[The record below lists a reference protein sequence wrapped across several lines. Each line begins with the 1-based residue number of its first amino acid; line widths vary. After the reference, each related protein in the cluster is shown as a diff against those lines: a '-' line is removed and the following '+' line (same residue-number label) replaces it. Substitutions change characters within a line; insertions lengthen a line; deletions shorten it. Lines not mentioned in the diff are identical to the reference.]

1 MIPGM
6 PAATELSAKDFFAT
20 RAGVC
25 VYVTL
30 HRQVFRVRFAS
41 VEAQGVVVQGHPDRA
56 EEARVVARA
65 ALERLGPSLLP
76 LFEKVARGTT

>member
-1 MIPGM
+1 M
-6 PAATELSAKDFFAT
+6 PVTSELSAEHFFAT

-30 HRQVFRVRFAS
+30 QRRVFRVRFVSA
-41 VEAQGVVVQGHPDRA
+41 EAQGVVVQGHPDGA
-56 EEARVVARA
+56 EEARAVAQA
-65 ALERLGPSLLP
+65 AVERLGPTLRP

>member
-1 MIPGM
+1 M
-6 PAATELSAKDFFAT
+6 PTVTDIDADQFFAT

-30 HRQVFRVRFAS
+30 RQRVFRVRFAS
-41 VEAQGVVVQGHPDRA
+41 ADSQGVVVQAETDGA
-56 EEARVVARA
+56 EEARVIARA
-65 ALERLGPSLLP
+65 AVERLGATLAP